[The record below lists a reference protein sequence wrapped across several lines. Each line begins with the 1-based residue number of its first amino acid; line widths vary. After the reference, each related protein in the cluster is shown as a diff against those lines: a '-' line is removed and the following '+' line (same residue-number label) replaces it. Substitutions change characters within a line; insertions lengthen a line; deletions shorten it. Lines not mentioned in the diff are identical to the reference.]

1 LLCKELFGARWDRQL
16 LGWTGLSQRG
26 VGDRG
31 GIKWTRD
38 GAQAEESSDTTN
50 FPLSKEQAPNRL
62 AKGRTVLAKYR
73 NKQQR
78 ACLWE
83 NAEGLGVIDMNR
95 LPENALHPTR
105 RGPM

>member
-1 LLCKELFGARWDRQL
+1 M
-16 LGWTGLSQRG
+16 
-26 VGDRG
+26 RG
-31 GIKWTRD
+31 GIDSSWVGPVSGKEGWVIAGVSNGPGMELKLKRALTRP
-38 GAQAEESSDTTN
+38 N

-62 AKGRTVLAKYR
+62 AKGRTVLAQYR

-78 ACLWE
+78 AFLWE